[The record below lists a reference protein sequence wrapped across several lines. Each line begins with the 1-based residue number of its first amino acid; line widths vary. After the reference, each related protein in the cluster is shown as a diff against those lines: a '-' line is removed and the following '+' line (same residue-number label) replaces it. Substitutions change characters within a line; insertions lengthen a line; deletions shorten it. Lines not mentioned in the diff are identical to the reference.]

1 MKLDKVTCAGRSLET
16 QSEEGVWVLEEEVF
30 NRGLGVGLEGTRREL
45 KSNACESESE
55 RRARR

>member
-1 MKLDKVTCAGRSLET
+1 MLFALRKLNLRRK
-16 QSEEGVWVLEEEVF
+16 EEVF

-45 KSNACESESE
+45 KRNACESESE